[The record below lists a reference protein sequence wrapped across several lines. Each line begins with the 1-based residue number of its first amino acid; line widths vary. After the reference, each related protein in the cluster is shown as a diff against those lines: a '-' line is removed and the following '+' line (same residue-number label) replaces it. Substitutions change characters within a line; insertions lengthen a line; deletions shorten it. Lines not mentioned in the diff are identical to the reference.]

1 MSFKYLHMLW
11 NKINDMRKKIK
22 FENNIRLQHLVFGYN
37 IFDKEYFH
45 INNYLQFTNLIM
57 YQKKRQTKL
66 MFICYLKM
74 NFKEIWRKIK
84 Y

>member
-1 MSFKYLHMLW
+1 MLW

-22 FENNIRLQHLVFGYN
+22 FENNIRLQHLVFEYN
-37 IFDKEYFH
+37 IFHKEYFH

-74 NFKEIWRKIK
+74 NFKEI
-84 Y
+84 